1 MIKYCQRCGVKIADT
16 LTCSQQRFAALK
28 YCDNCVDIVRRDL
41 TAARLRKFRKRNREE
56 LDLRREQ
63 NRLLVE
69 QNKMLKEA
77 LIRAREE
84 LRRFQNAES
93 AK

>member
-1 MIKYCQRCGVKIADT
+1 MIKFCARCGVKIADT
-16 LTCSQQRFAALK
+16 LTCDQHRFAALK

-41 TAARLRKFRKRNREE
+41 TAARLRKLRKHNRDE

-69 QNKMLKEA
+69 QNKMLKES